1 MSLTLTAE
9 QFALIDTELTNGNLI
24 AAIRTYRTFT
34 GSDVTTAKQFVDARR
49 AELRVTSPITFPR
62 PTAPVQPDPAVMATI
77 TTVAESDLRSLWR
90 VLKETENL
98 LYGINYHVTLSA
110 NVASLPNDSL
120 PVIETMATIHPKSK
134 PGKAETT
141 IVSIADFKSD
151 VTDCLTYEGDSSS
164 GPQFSPQNRLKLNE
178 MLIPDLWR
186 EIAQFTPFEESD
198 ILSYNNDTGLP
209 GYYVFWFFAYLIH
222 CPSKRRC
229 LILTGM
235 SSD

>member
-1 MSLTLTAE
+1 MMSLSAE
-9 QFALIDTELTNGNLI
+9 QLAVIDAELANGSLI
-24 AAIRTYRTFT
+24 AAIREHRTFT
-34 GSDVTTAKQFVDARR
+34 GSDLTTAKHFVDARL
-49 AELRVTSPITFPR
+49 AELRVNSPTTFPR
-62 PTAPVQPDPAVMATI
+62 PTAPVHPDPAVMATI
-77 TTVAESDLRSLWR
+77 ATVAESDLRSLRR
-90 VLKETENL
+90 VLNDTEKL
-98 LYGINYHVTLSA
+98 LYGMNYRVTLSA
-110 NVASLPNDSL
+110 NVASLPNYSL
-120 PVIETMATIHPKSK
+120 PIIETMATIHPKSK

-151 VTDCLTYEGDSSS
+151 VTDCLAYEGDSSS
-164 GPQFSPQNRLKLNE
+164 GPQFNSPNRLKLNE
-178 MLIPDLWR
+178 VLIPDLWR
-186 EIAQFTPFEESD
+186 EITQFTPFEESV